1 MVTIFTNILI
11 LLFFLQADI
20 ELDESDPDD
29 FYTIGLEYINK
40 GNWQDALNLWIEVR
54 DSLRA
59 IGKSDFRIGR
69 KFIEFTTTEELT
81 HLYPLASEF
90 YLWGLQPQDVNKI
103 KNELLEEIEMLEP
116 IIPEDIYTRW
126 KNMATRDDLAV
137 LSEIKGFWIEV
148 NPVIDTAVNE
158 RLIEHWERIAYAR
171 KHFTRTKTTVY
182 HTDDRGSIYIK
193 MGEPDRIESG
203 NFLQNNNTIQFIA
216 REILRQQHE
225 QVDGFG
231 QDRISTQNQSFGERV
246 SESYYLNNVSKAITD
261 RVLTQ
266 RISNNFEVWVYEN
279 QTVDLPE
286 NLLFIF
292 GTDANSGQYGLVSSP
307 VDFIPLSA
315 FRLQRIRDA
324 NLHFN
329 TGAILQLSLYDDLKF
344 VDDKF
349 LDIYNDLFD
358 RLMSDES
365 IITESSTSYLM
376 HRYSDELEAM
386 RNAAPKQLSV
396 YDRTLETFPIQTKT
410 YRFFNDN
417 LEPFHLLVAS
427 STPHEIIIQDNS
439 RFRNAF
445 EHLEPRYHLKHSLVV
460 HDSNW
465 SRLQSLHDFP
475 VISFDSDD
483 ITLQFLPS
491 TSMFRLPGIDD
502 DLHLKIYGSI
512 INESL
517 DEVQYGDKT
526 DNFLVPDYI
535 IGSGNVELP
544 KSQLEHDLNPVEF
557 EVSDL
562 VLGYR
567 SDFEL
572 ENDLF
577 IPFYIPAENILN
589 TQVDLHF
596 LFEVYN
602 ISRGA
607 DGFHNF
613 QAEYQVVPQQ
623 TRSRIS
629 RLFTGSDPT
638 YERITLYFES
648 EDSIS
653 KNHISV
659 DISEYRPGD
668 YTLRL
673 IITDEETEK
682 QVIRE
687 EEFTILE

>member
-1 MVTIFTNILI
+1 MVTIFTNILL
-11 LLFFLQADI
+11 LLFLAQADI
-20 ELDESDPDD
+20 EINESDPDD
-29 FYTIGLEYINK
+29 FYDIGLEYMNK
-40 GNWQDALNLWIEVR
+40 GNWQDALNLWIDVR

-59 IGKSDFRIGR
+59 IDESDFRIGR
-69 KFIEFTTTEELT
+69 KFIEFATTEELS
-81 HLYPLASEF
+81 HLYPLASDF
-90 YLWGLQPQDVNKI
+90 YIWGLQPQDVKKI
-103 KNELLEEIEMLEP
+103 QDELLEEIDMLEP

-126 KNMATRDDLAV
+126 KSMANRHDSTV
-137 LSEIKGFWIEV
+137 LSEIKGFWIEI

-171 KHFTRTKTTVY
+171 EHFTRTNSTVFN
-182 HTDDRGSIYIK
+182 TDDRGSIYIR

-216 REILRQQHE
+216 REILRQQQE

-231 QDRISTQNQSFGERV
+231 QDRISTQNQTFGETV

-279 QTVDLPE
+279 QTVGLPE

-386 RNAAPKQLSV
+386 RNAAPNQLSV
-396 YDRTLETFPIQTKT
+396 YDKNLEIFPLQTKT
-410 YRFFNDN
+410 YRFFNEN

-427 STPHEIIIQDNS
+427 SAPHEIIIQDNS

-445 EHLEPRYHLKHSLVV
+445 EHLEPKYHLKHSLIV
-460 HDSNW
+460 HDNNW
-465 SRLQSLHDFP
+465 IRLQSLHDFP
-475 VISFDSDD
+475 AISFDSDD
-483 ITLQFLPS
+483 ITYQFLPS
-491 TSMFRLPGIDD
+491 TSLFRLPGMND
-502 DLHLKIYGSI
+502 DLRLKIYGSI

-517 DEVQYGDKT
+517 DEVQYGIRT
-526 DNFLVPDYI
+526 DNYLIPDYI
-535 IGSGNVELP
+535 IGSGSAEVP
-544 KSQLEHDLNPVEF
+544 KHQLEHNLNADDF

-572 ENDLF
+572 EDDLF

-602 ISRGA
+602 ISRSI

-629 RLFTGSDPT
+629 RMFTRDEPA

-659 DISEYRPGD
+659 DISEYRPGN
-668 YTLRL
+668 YILKL
-673 IITDEETEK
+673 VITDEETEK
-682 QVIRE
+682 QVVRE